1 MPRYSE
7 ERKAAVLSKLLPPM
21 NRTVTSVSAE
31 EGISDVTLYSWLKQC
46 RQKRVPVPGH
56 RTTADNWSPEAK
68 LAVVIETA
76 TLSEAERAAY
86 CREKGL
92 YVEQIQRWKKA
103 CLQGASLQPGMEKA
117 AQKQQRES
125 QSTIKKLQAEVRRK
139 DRALA
144 ETAALLVLS
153 QKLEALY
160 SSDQDSEDS

>member
-7 ERKAAVLSKLLPPM
+7 ERKAAVLSKLLPPT

-46 RQKRVPVPGH
+46 RQRGMPVPGH
-56 RTTADNWSPEAK
+56 RTNADNWSPEAK

-92 YVEQIQRWKKA
+92 YVEQIQRWKEA
-103 CLQGASLQPGMEKA
+103 CLQGASLQPGLEKA

-125 QSTIKKLQAEVRRK
+125 QNTIKKLQAEVRRK

-153 QKLEALY
+153 KKLEALY
-160 SSDQDSEDS
+160 SNDPDNEDS